1 MYVKKVFLW
10 MLLTA
15 MVIAP
20 AAAESNLSC
29 AANRLE
35 SGDFANYPS
44 YWYNEATG
52 NWGIRTLKTDAML
65 DWFWSASNEYNNKLC
80 VFALKQKQMNR
91 LRSVLLCCVS
101 ISELAKHR

>member
-1 MYVKKVFLW
+1 MKKVFLW

-44 YWYNEATG
+44 YWYDEATG

-65 DWFWSASNEYNNKLC
+65 EYLHW
-80 VFALKQKQMNR
+80 KQKQMNR
-91 LRSVLLCCVS
+91 LRSVLLYCVS